1 MERQTIAR
9 ILRALRRRRRL
20 SQRALGARLGIS
32 QTELSRRERRELGS
46 CSVDALDGWAAA
58 LGAHLVIELRL
69 DGERPLRDERHARL
83 QNWLVG
89 WLAGNGWIVEAEVS
103 FNHYGDRGRID
114 VLAYY
119 PAARVLL
126 VVEAKSRIED
136 VQDLIGHL
144 DIKVRMAEM
153 LARERGWEPTRR
165 VPTIAVAEGRTARR
179 RIAAHA
185 SLFAAYPLRG
195 RQAMAWLR
203 RPMKPAP
210 RGLLLTVSRHA

>member
-89 WLAGNGWIVEAEVS
+89 
-103 FNHYGDRGRID
+103 
-114 VLAYY
+114 
-119 PAARVLL
+119 
-126 VVEAKSRIED
+126 
-136 VQDLIGHL
+136 
-144 DIKVRMAEM
+144 
-153 LARERGWEPTRR
+153 
-165 VPTIAVAEGRTARR
+165 
-179 RIAAHA
+179 
-185 SLFAAYPLRG
+185 
-195 RQAMAWLR
+195 
-203 RPMKPAP
+203 
-210 RGLLLTVSRHA
+210 